1 MRRAFVS
8 LPDGIWDI
16 LDRDFKG
23 QIGEGDS
30 EVIRNVVISYLS
42 DRGYFVNEKGAPV
55 VDEFQTKLQV
65 MENMIT
71 ALTEVLEEKGE
82 ITYSEWENRVKKKLS
97 NKDGKGK

>member
-1 MRRAFVS
+1 
-8 LPDGIWDI
+8 
-16 LDRDFKG
+16 
-23 QIGEGDS
+23 
-30 EVIRNVVISYLS
+30 NVVISYLS